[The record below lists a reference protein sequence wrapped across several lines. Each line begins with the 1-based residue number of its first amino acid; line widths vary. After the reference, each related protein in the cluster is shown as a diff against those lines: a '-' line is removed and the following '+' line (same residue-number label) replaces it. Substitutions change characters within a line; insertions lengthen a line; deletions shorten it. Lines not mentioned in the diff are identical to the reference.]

1 MAKEDLHQ
9 GHAMQKG
16 FFGDIYGHLWGF
28 SRKVSVIGF
37 NGAFPPQD
45 LSCILLMCQVLNCG
59 GGEQELTEKSMR
71 ELSSNRKTAYV
82 LIGMSYVGLFSC

>member
-1 MAKEDLHQ
+1 MLNSKTGKTDLQ
-9 GHAMQKG
+9 WQKSKQALPWRG
-16 FFGDIYGHLWGF
+16 
-28 SRKVSVIGF
+28 
-37 NGAFPPQD
+37 
-45 LSCILLMCQVLNCG
+45 G